1 MTWFIDNIF
10 SIITLVGS
18 ILGLIVGFVKLSV
31 NFKSIL
37 AKHNEAIDELREE
50 LEKEKEQNKQ
60 NYLKQDSKL
69 EAAIRGFNNRLEKID
84 EMNNSINSIDKK
96 LATIDNDLQ
105 HVKGDVAELKADFK
119 DTRQLV
125 SKFN

>member
-1 MTWFIDNIF
+1 M
-10 SIITLVGS
+10 
-18 ILGLIVGFVKLSV
+18 

-69 EAAIRGFNNRLEKID
+69 EEAIRGFNNRLEKID